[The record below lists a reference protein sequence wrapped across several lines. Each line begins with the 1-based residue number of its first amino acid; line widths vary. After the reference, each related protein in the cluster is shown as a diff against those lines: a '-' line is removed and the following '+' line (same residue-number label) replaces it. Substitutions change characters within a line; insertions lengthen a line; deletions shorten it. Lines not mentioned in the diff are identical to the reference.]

1 MNAAP
6 TTQNS
11 KFKIQN
17 FLELV
22 KFAHTIFAL
31 PFALAA
37 MLVAARGFP
46 KVEIF
51 GWILLAMIGARTAA
65 MGFNRIVDR
74 EIDARNPRTQN
85 REIPAG
91 KVSVGQASALVII
104 SALAFVFAAWQLNFL
119 AFVLSFPTL
128 GALFFYSYCKRF
140 THWAH
145 FVLGL
150 CLGIAPAGAWVAVT
164 GKLELAPCILV
175 VAVMFWVAGF
185 DVIYATMDDEFDR
198 KNGIHSLV
206 QTLGIAKA
214 LDAAR
219 FFHAV
224 FIALLVAFGLLAFGA
239 NTTSSTR
246 FLVGVALIALFLVYE
261 HRIVKAQDL
270 RRVNAAFFT
279 VNGVISVMFLAI
291 TAVAVWWK

>member
-128 GALFFYSYCKRF
+128 GAL
-140 THWAH
+140 
-145 FVLGL
+145 
-150 CLGIAPAGAWVAVT
+150 
-164 GKLELAPCILV
+164 
-175 VAVMFWVAGF
+175 
-185 DVIYATMDDEFDR
+185 
-198 KNGIHSLV
+198 
-206 QTLGIAKA
+206 
-214 LDAAR
+214 
-219 FFHAV
+219 
-224 FIALLVAFGLLAFGA
+224 
-239 NTTSSTR
+239 
-246 FLVGVALIALFLVYE
+246 
-261 HRIVKAQDL
+261 DL
-270 RRVNAAFFT
+270 
-279 VNGVISVMFLAI
+279 S
-291 TAVAVWWK
+291 